1 MLCSDGVTDGASNAV
16 IRDLLANTNDPQS
29 AAQKIV
35 EAAQQGGSRDNITCV
50 VVHVL

>member
-1 MLCSDGVTDGASNAV
+1 VTDGASAAV
-16 IRDLLANTNDPQS
+16 IQDLLLRNEDPQS

-50 VVHVL
+50 VVHVR